1 MQGDIVII
9 SDTEELSDEEIAFV
23 GITQTQANTR
33 IGQSSSSRSAIVP
46 IFIDS
51 DPEETQDQEDDQDIC
66 AFLSSTI
73 STSTSIAGPSSSR
86 LLKKSKDPVT
96 RIDRKGK
103 RRAEEDVILD
113 ISESS
118 ALMDKF
124 ERFENSILSKI
135 DSLTDIHITSETP
148 DTLIGDTPAP
158 VEAEKEPTTKKKAK
172 KRKSSAADDAFTT
185 SEKRQKSTEKDTG
198 AKSTATAAK
207 PKLTKEEKEALKS
220 KEKAEKQLQKDTL
233 KAAKEAEKSYQ
244 RKLAEVNRLR
254 VSKNDTVREIYLYL
268 SSDLSKPT
276 SPIAGALPEITKRI
290 TDNYSEIKFL
300 DEEES
305 TINGLIKFKRHLK
318 ARWDTE
324 KKQFIPLDQPV
335 WIWEGIYVL
344 VINAEE
350 IVDKI
355 ASAFESPDEEERLD
369 ELKLW
374 VSDIKLTLSL
384 TINDQLIIM
393 IKGLQKY
400 YSKMKSLANKEFTAA
415 ARAGLN
421 GTTSANRNQGGRN
434 SGRIGPDKEI
444 IEMALVRLQVKQ
456 RCFLVH
462 VEKTEDIEDW
472 LYNIAADVAIRPY
485 KLISK
490 SHLAFCPTDGIK
502 KGSKPTETFELMLQE
517 VQGITPSASMG
528 IASEYSTF
536 KELMEAFEKAERRG
550 GVERAEGMLQDCEI
564 KTLRNGTANGRK
576 LNKALAKRVYNVFRG
591 DDSLALAERKRQS
604 YNEFS
609 WLME

>member
-1 MQGDIVII
+1 MIGDIVII
-9 SDTEELSDEEIAFV
+9 SDTEEVSDEEIAFV
-23 GITQTQANTR
+23 GITQTQPNPR

-73 STSTSIAGPSSSR
+73 TTSTSIAGPSSSR
-86 LLKKSKDPVT
+86 LLKKSKDVVT
-96 RIDRKGK
+96 RVDRKGK
-103 RRAEEDVILD
+103 RRAEEDLILD

-124 ERFENSILSKI
+124 GRFENSILSKI
-135 DSLTDIHITSETP
+135 DSLTDINTTSETP
-148 DTLIGDTPAP
+148 DTLIGDAP
-158 VEAEKEPTTKKKAK
+158 SLVELEKEPLTKKKVK
-172 KRKSSAADDAFTT
+172 KRKSSTADDALTT
-185 SEKRQKSTEKDTG
+185 AEKRQKNTEEDTG
-198 AKSTATAAK
+198 AETNAIAAN
-207 PKLTKEEKEALKS
+207 PKLTKEEKEALKA
-220 KEKAEKQLQKDTL
+220 KEKAEKQLQKDIL

-254 VSKNDTVREIYLYL
+254 VSKNDTVREIHLYL
-268 SSDLSKPT
+268 SSDLSQPT

-300 DEEES
+300 TEDKS
-305 TINGLIKFKRHLK
+305 SINGLIKFKRHLK
-318 ARWDTE
+318 ARWDPE
-324 KKQFIPLDQPV
+324 KKQFIPLDQPI
-335 WIWEGIYVL
+335 WIWEGICVL

-355 ASAFESPDEEERLD
+355 APTSTCESPDEEERLD
-369 ELKLW
+369 ELNVW
-374 VSDIKLTLSL
+374 VSDIKLTLGL
-384 TINDQLIIM
+384 TVNDQLIIM

-400 YSKMKSLANKEFTAA
+400 HSKMKSLANKQFTAA
-415 ARAGLN
+415 ARAGLS
-421 GTTSANRNQGGRN
+421 GATTANRNQGGRN
-434 SGRIGPDKEI
+434 GGRIGPDKEI

-456 RCFLVH
+456 RCFLVN

-472 LYNIAADVAIRPY
+472 VYNIAADVAIRPY

-490 SHLAFCPTDGIK
+490 SHLAFCPTDGIR
-502 KGSKPTETFELMLQE
+502 KGSNPTETLELMLQE

-528 IASEYSTF
+528 IASEYPTF

-591 DDSLALAERKRQS
+591 DDSLALA
-604 YNEFS
+604 
-609 WLME
+609 